1 MATTAVIENSAVAQ
15 QRSRIDPRVVLA
27 FLAIYVL
34 WGSTYLAIRIAVQL
48 VPPLFAAGARF
59 FFAGTLLYAV
69 MRAFGRSRP
78 TVKECGSLALI
89 GSLMFVVT
97 YGA

>member
-1 MATTAVIENSAVAQ
+1 MATTTVIESSVPRQ
-15 QRSRIDPRVVLA
+15 KSKLDVRVVLA
-27 FLAIYVL
+27 FATIYIL